1 MSFRVSDVL
10 GYKPQELLN
19 EVCYDFF
26 HPDDLE
32 HMMESYQQGTSSL
45 TPRSLFNKKSLIGFM
60 QLVPSVVLF
69 LTSIISCLQ

>member
-1 MSFRVSDVL
+1 MTNISSQQKLFLVIVSFRVSDVL

-45 TPRSLFNKKSLIGFM
+45 TPRS
-60 QLVPSVVLF
+60 
-69 LTSIISCLQ
+69 

>member
-45 TPRSLFNKKSLIGFM
+45 LQGRNLTRSHSLVSYNLC
-60 QLVPSVVLF
+60 QV
-69 LTSIISCLQ
+69 

>member
-1 MSFRVSDVL
+1 MTNISSQQKIVSCYCVFRVSDVL

-45 TPRSLFNKKSLIGFM
+45 TPRS
-60 QLVPSVVLF
+60 
-69 LTSIISCLQ
+69 